1 MKTAIRKNSESKNS
15 NSKIIAFGL
24 LGILVCLIIL
34 LQLKTTEHTTTAVSE
49 IMLSVWEK
57 DF

>member
-1 MKTAIRKNSESKNS
+1 MKTAIRKNSESKNI

-34 LQLKTTEHTTTAVSE
+34 LQLKTTKHTTTAVSE